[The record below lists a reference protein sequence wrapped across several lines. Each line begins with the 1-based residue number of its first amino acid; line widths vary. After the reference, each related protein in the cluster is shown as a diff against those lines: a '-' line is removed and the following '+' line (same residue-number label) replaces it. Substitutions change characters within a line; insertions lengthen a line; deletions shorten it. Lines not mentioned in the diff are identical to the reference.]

1 MLRREESCAQ
11 REIENGELQS
21 VVWYEELQI
30 GNPGGSEGIGI
41 GCCRREE
48 TGMASTYVCIK

>member
-41 GCCRREE
+41 GCWVVAEGR
-48 TGMASTYVCIK
+48 